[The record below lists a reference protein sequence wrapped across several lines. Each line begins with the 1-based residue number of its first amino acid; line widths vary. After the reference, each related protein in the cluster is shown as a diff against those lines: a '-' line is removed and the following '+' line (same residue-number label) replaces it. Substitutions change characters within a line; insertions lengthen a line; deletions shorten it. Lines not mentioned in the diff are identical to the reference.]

1 MKQSALLKRILA
13 VKRSES
19 AKAERAVPILRL
31 KELLAKAPPIRNF
44 REAIIRR
51 RPYQIHLIAELKK
64 ASPVK
69 GVLCD
74 NLDVAGLAKEFAKA
88 GASALSVLTDTKFF
102 QGAME
107 HITKAKQACGLP
119 VLRKDFVVE
128 EYQLLETRLGG
139 ADAVLLIVGIL
150 AQKKLREFIA
160 TSRNL
165 SLTPVVEVHSAAELK
180 RALDAGADTVG
191 INTRDLGTFKINF
204 QVLEELRPKIPAGCV
219 VIAESGVDSA
229 GQIQVLRDLRFDAV
243 LIGEALM
250 RSRRPLSLIHEL
262 LYT

>member
-13 VKRSES
+13 AKRSEA

-31 KELLAKAPPIRNF
+31 KESLAGAPPIRNF
-44 REAIIRR
+44 REAVTRR

-64 ASPVK
+64 ASPLK
-69 GVLCD
+69 GVLRD
-74 NLDVAGLAKEFAKA
+74 NLDVAGLAKEFSKA
-88 GASALSVLTDTKFF
+88 GASALSILTETKFF

-107 HITKAKQACGLP
+107 HVMQAKQACGLP
-119 VLRKDFVVE
+119 ALRKDFIVE
-128 EYQLLETRLGG
+128 EYQLFETRLAG
-139 ADAVLLIVGIL
+139 ADAILLIAGLL
-150 AQKKLREFIA
+150 AQKKLKEFIA

-165 SLTPVVEVHSAAELK
+165 SLTPLVEVHSAAELK
-180 RALDAGADTVG
+180 RALDAGADTIG

-204 QVLEELRPKIPAGCV
+204 DVLTELRPKIPAGCV

-229 GQIQVLRDLRFDAV
+229 KQIQMLRELRFDAV

-250 RSRRPLSLIHEL
+250 RSRRPLSFIHEL
-262 LYT
+262 LHT